1 MIPPALIRQKW
12 SLLASVALFPLTLM
26 GVGLQEQTAIAQ
38 QQSSANKSAANKS
51 VALGNGVYLY
61 GNSPQPNQLAR
72 HYVVFERRNGAVVGA
87 FYSPQSEFTCF
98 AGGMQGT
105 RLEVEAL
112 VPEQPKPKAVRA
124 QLDNLYPLQRVTAND
139 QRILAVCKQE
149 TIALASRP

>member
-12 SLLASVALFPLTLM
+12 SLLASAALFPITLM
-26 GVGLQEQTAIAQ
+26 GVSLQEQTAIAQ
-38 QQSSANKSAANKS
+38 QQSSANKSAAL
-51 VALGNGVYLY
+51 ANGVYLY

-72 HYVVFERRNGAVVGA
+72 HYVVFERHNGAVVGA

-112 VPEQPKPKAVRA
+112 VPEQPKPKAVSA
-124 QLDNLYPLQRVTAND
+124 QLASLYPLQRVSAND
-139 QRILAVCKQE
+139 QRMLAVCKQE
-149 TIALASRP
+149 TLALATRP